1 MHTKPQIIKYVWYDL
16 RVWKCQVHALFTI
29 IVSQNKTKQPE
40 VCTEWTQW
48 RIHGIYVYTF
58 ALDDIRVL
66 FAACVSEQIFVNLY
80 SHSIQFNWILNCVC
94 EKKRC
99 VFVRQHIKYH
109 FILLCLN
116 LIRVFYSFRSFI
128 MWFNFDIIP
137 ILIIHLYISFRQ
149 KKKTLLIRL
158 FNDKY
163 VKFDERHK
171 MYAQNGWMFFRKQT
185 VSLVKTS
192 KQTNELETKNFSLNL
207 DCHQLSHTRVKNY
220 SHSYTGSE

>member
-1 MHTKPQIIKYVWYDL
+1 MI
-16 RVWKCQVHALFTI
+16 
-29 IVSQNKTKQPE
+29 
-40 VCTEWTQW
+40 
-48 RIHGIYVYTF
+48 
-58 ALDDIRVL
+58 
-66 FAACVSEQIFVNLY
+66 
-80 SHSIQFNWILNCVC
+80 CVC
-94 EKKRC
+94 ENARYTLCLLLLFRKTKRNNQRYARNEHNDAYTAFMFTHLHSMILEYCSRLVCQNKFLLICIHTQFNSIEFWIAFVMKKRC

-207 DCHQLSHTRVKNY
+207 DCHQLPHTHV
-220 SHSYTGSE
+220 